1 MSESYK
7 VYASKAYV
15 DSKIAEINVS
25 GGGGSGQYDIADDND
40 VADLLI
46 QLGVCRRIVDENG
59 TVLTD
64 ETGAVLC
71 I

>member
-15 DSKIAEINVS
+15 DSKIAEVGDS
-25 GGGGSGQYDIADDND
+25 SVQYDIADDND
-40 VADLLI
+40 IADLLI